1 MSALRIEPEDSK
13 EPYFVKLRA
22 EAGRNALSSSSG
34 GESELYFGF
43 HLDPV
48 HDVHWNN
55 LVDPVTYTVTAP
67 EGVTVSPATGLGPK
81 VSAATDT
88 DPREFLGK
96 IDGWSDQGPLTVTV
110 TYYACSDGGGD
121 DAKAFCRKIEQTYLV
136 HRERDRNAGMVQSR
150 GRGPGGRGDMARGQN
165 GGADRIMRMDTN
177 SDGKISAE
185 EAKGTPM
192 ERRFEMMDS
201 NGDGELD
208 NAELEKMR
216 ERFRNRGGGD
226 GRGNRRPQRQSPPI

>member
-1 MSALRIEPEDSK
+1 
-13 EPYFVKLRA
+13 
-22 EAGRNALSSSSG
+22 
-34 GESELYFGF
+34 
-43 HLDPV
+43 
-48 HDVHWNN
+48 
-55 LVDPVTYTVTAP
+55 
-67 EGVTVSPATGLGPK
+67 
-81 VSAATDT
+81 
-88 DPREFLGK
+88 
-96 IDGWSDQGPLTVTV
+96 
-110 TYYACSDGGGD
+110 
-121 DAKAFCRKIEQTYLV
+121 
-136 HRERDRNAGMVQSR
+136 
-150 GRGPGGRGDMARGQN
+150 MARGQN